1 MNEKIKVLQIIHL
14 AICAGTIIAYLFIA
28 QLSVESLRIE
38 VTDSSDLIYFAIP
51 ILAFFLSNYLFKA
64 NLKQANPKLKAEE
77 NLPIY
82 QTASIIRWAILE
94 ASALLILFLK
104 QDLLLLGILII
115 VYLLFLRPSENRVIS
130 EFSKLTQY

>member
-14 AICAGTIIAYLFIA
+14 AICAGTVIAYLFIA
-28 QLSVESLRIE
+28 QLSIE
-38 VTDSSDLIYFAIP
+38 NLKIETTDSSDLIYFAIP
-51 ILAFFLSNYLFKA
+51 ISAFLLSNFLFKSQ
-64 NLKQANPKLKAEE
+64 LKQADPKLKPLD

-94 ASALLILFLK
+94 ASVLLILFLK

-115 VYLLFLRPSENRVIS
+115 VYLVFLRPTEDRIVSEL
-130 EFSKLTQY
+130 SKAV

>member
-1 MNEKIKVLQIIHL
+1 MKEKIKVLQIIHL
-14 AICAGTIIAYLFIA
+14 AICAGIVIVYLFIA
-28 QLSVESLRIE
+28 QLSFESLKIE
-38 VTDSSDLIYFAIP
+38 TAESSDLIYFAIP
-51 ILAFFLSNYLFKA
+51 ILAFFLSNFLFKSQL
-64 NLKQANPKLKAEE
+64 NQVDPKLKPEE

-115 VYLLFLRPSENRVIS
+115 IYLVFLRPTEDRIVSEL
-130 EFSKLTQY
+130 SKAI

>member
-1 MNEKIKVLQIIHL
+1 MKEKIKVLQIIHL
-14 AICAGTIIAYLFIA
+14 AICAGTIVAYLFVGDF
-28 QLSVESLRIE
+28 SIE
-38 VTDSSDLIYFAIP
+38 ILNVPSIDFSDLIYFAIP
-51 ILAFFLSNYLFKA
+51 ILALFLSNFLFKSQ
-64 NLKQANPKLKAEE
+64 LKQADPKLKPLD

-115 VYLLFLRPSENRVIS
+115 VYLVFLRPTEDRIVSEL
-130 EFSKLTQY
+130 SKAV

>member
-1 MNEKIKVLQIIHL
+1 MKEKIKVLQIIHL
-14 AICAGTIIAYLFIA
+14 AICAGTVIAYLFIA
-28 QLSVESLRIE
+28 QLSIE
-38 VTDSSDLIYFAIP
+38 NLKIETTDSSDLIYFAIP
-51 ILAFFLSNYLFKA
+51 ISAFLLSNFLFKSQ
-64 NLKQANPKLKAEE
+64 LKQADPKLKPAD

-115 VYLLFLRPSENRVIS
+115 VYLVFLRPTEDRIVSEL
-130 EFSKLTQY
+130 SKAV

>member
-14 AICAGTIIAYLFIA
+14 AICAGTVIAYLFIA
-28 QLSVESLRIE
+28 QLSIE
-38 VTDSSDLIYFAIP
+38 NLKIETTDSSDLIYFAIP
-51 ILAFFLSNYLFKA
+51 ISAFLLSNFLFKSQ
-64 NLKQANPKLKAEE
+64 LKQADPKLKPLD

-115 VYLLFLRPSENRVIS
+115 VYLVFLRPTEDRIVSEL
-130 EFSKLTQY
+130 SKAV

>member
-14 AICAGTIIAYLFIA
+14 AICAGTVIVYLFIA
-28 QLSVESLRIE
+28 QLLLESLKIE
-38 VTDSSDLIYFAIP
+38 TTDSSDLIYFAIP
-51 ILAFFLSNYLFKA
+51 ISAFLLSNFLFKSQ
-64 NLKQANPKLKAEE
+64 LKQADPKLKPVD

-115 VYLLFLRPSENRVIS
+115 VYLVFLRPTEDRIVSEL
-130 EFSKLTQY
+130 SKAV

>member
-14 AICAGTIIAYLFIA
+14 AICAGTVMAYLFIA
-28 QLSVESLRIE
+28 QLSLDNLKIE
-38 VTDSSDLIYFAIP
+38 TTDSSDLIYFAIP
-51 ILAFFLSNYLFKA
+51 ILAFFLSNFLFKSQ
-64 NLKQANPKLKAEE
+64 LKQADPKLNPED

-82 QTASIIRWAILE
+82 QTASILRWAILE

-115 VYLLFLRPSENRVIS
+115 VYLVFLRPTEDKMVSEL
-130 EFSKLTQY
+130 SKAI

>member
-14 AICAGTIIAYLFIA
+14 AICAGTVIAYLFIA
-28 QLSVESLRIE
+28 QLSIE
-38 VTDSSDLIYFAIP
+38 NLKIETTDSSDLIYFAIP
-51 ILAFFLSNYLFKA
+51 ISAFLLSNFLFKSQ
-64 NLKQANPKLKAEE
+64 LKQADPKLKPAD

-115 VYLLFLRPSENRVIS
+115 VYLVFLRPTEDRIVSEL
-130 EFSKLTQY
+130 SKAV

>member
-14 AICAGTIIAYLFIA
+14 SICAGTVIAYLFIA
-28 QLSVESLRIE
+28 QFSLESLKIE
-38 VTDSSDLIYFAIP
+38 TTHSSDLIYFAIP
-51 ILAFFLSNYLFKA
+51 ILALFMSNFLFKSQ
-64 NLKQANPKLKAEE
+64 LKQADPKLKPED

-104 QDLLLLGILII
+104 QDLLLLGILIV
-115 VYLLFLRPSENRVIS
+115 VYLVFLRPTEDRIVR
-130 EFSKLTQY
+130 ELSKVK

>member
-28 QLSVESLRIE
+28 QLSLESLQINI
-38 VTDSSDLIYFAIP
+38 TDSSDLLYFAIP
-51 ILAFFLSNYLFKA
+51 ILAFFLSNFLYKSQ
-64 NLKQANPKLKAEE
+64 LKQVDPKLKLEN

-115 VYLLFLRPSENRVIS
+115 VYLVFLRPTEDRIVSEL
-130 EFSKLTQY
+130 SKAI